1 MFTDSESL
9 NNYVIAN
16 NLEIDS
22 DDCVKF
28 SQVFK
33 NNLVDID
40 ESNMVDGNVYRHLTD
55 NITRTFGINS
65 NIPVVDSPSI

>member
-1 MFTDSESL
+1 MFTDAESL
-9 NNYVIAN
+9 DNYVIAN

-40 ESNMVDGNVYRHLTD
+40 ESRMVDGNVYRHLSD
-55 NITRTFGINS
+55 NITRTFGRNS
-65 NIPVVDSPSI
+65 NLPVVDSPSI